1 MTVFVA
7 DEGLLGLRELVPS
20 NFGLRWYFGRDI
32 SRSLLEGADALFI
45 RSAARV
51 SAHHLPDSIRFI

>member
-20 NFGLRWYFGRDI
+20 NLNSVGIPVVIFQGHY
-32 SRSLLEGADALFI
+32 
-45 RSAARV
+45 
-51 SAHHLPDSIRFI
+51 